1 MKKIIRISLFC
12 LLCLLFIN
20 SINLK
25 AKSSPSLFDEFIY
38 NISNASTKHIS
49 YKTDDCTDLHFYN
62 SYIEGFIVLSEK
74 DSNSYLNLL
83 LINKTPNIEVEIYF
97 QESSKEFVKKIYDVN
112 GSTYIYGLSLS
123 DYSDF
128 DIHVLID
135 DILIS
140 VFEYNIE
147 TYNNILNLKGTV
159 TNGTADYP
167 DNVIHETIKNKL
179 VNLIIVCGIV
189 FCIFLALIIFVIVK
203 SKKVN
208 IKREDPFM
216 FVRKMDEPV
225 PNLEEKVID
234 VPYEEPKVTNKMPD
248 LNDPKYLTE
257 LYRKKLSN
265 EISEKEFELA
275 LNRYRASKDLEEDDD

>member
-25 AKSSPSLFDEFIY
+25 AKSGPSLFDEFIS
-38 NISNASTKHIS
+38 NISNSSTKHIS

-147 TYNNILNLKGTV
+147 TYNNILNLKGTI

-225 PNLEEKVID
+225 PNPEEKVID
-234 VPYEEPKVTNKMPD
+234 VPYEEPKVTSKMPD